1 MPFYGTNANNSP
13 SPFTT
18 HDEDLFGFGGDD
30 TLTVNYNLTVAAPST
45 IPPVADWKLFGG
57 YGTDKLT
64 VNANINF
71 GNNPNF
77 DWFNFYTANAL
88 FAGDAGND
96 TITGTIRLNSNPLGY
111 PFGDGSS
118 ITQTAMDSGGHNKV
132 TLTSSA
138 YVADGMNTLSHIVET
153 GSGNDVISSTTSAD
167 GENYRTAA
175 MIHIDAG
182 DGTNTITVKDTSG
195 DLLLDVISGAGAD
208 TLNITLNADPG
219 NAEGYDALGNI
230 ATGGGNDIV
239 NLTFGG
245 VHDGLS
251 DVDFTIDL
259 GNGNNTLNV
268 VAKQGGSFDI
278 ISGGQ
283 NDTINVSFLNPI
295 AWEVSDLYVKVNA
308 GDGTNTVNLNLYDP
322 DFFDGVPSHADVV
335 TGSGIDNITLQY
347 GLNST
352 VISGAGADTIR
363 ALGTSE
369 TVNAGVGND
378 VIYIQS
384 GSDTVT
390 GGLGADTF
398 RFTDAAGV
406 NFAGDTHDID
416 LNFAQGDKLVFSGS
430 FVGGALG
437 SIAQLSAFDVAN
449 TNFTYFNLG
458 SVASTVGDKITFT
471 DTGGDLVTI
480 LL

>member
-1 MPFYGTNANNSP
+1 M
-13 SPFTT
+13 
-18 HDEDLFGFGGDD
+18 FGFGGDD
-30 TLTVNYNLTVAAPST
+30 TLTVNYNLLIPNTTT

-57 YGTDKLT
+57 YGADKLT

-71 GNNPNF
+71 GSNPNF
-77 DWFNFYTANAL
+77 DWFNFYTANSL

-96 TITGTIRLNSNPLGY
+96 TITGTIRLNSNPVGY
-111 PFGDGSS
+111 PFGGGSN
-118 ITQTAMDSGGHNKV
+118 ITQVAMDSGGSNKV

-138 YVADGMNTLSHIVET
+138 YVADGMNTLTHIVET
-153 GSGNDVISSTTSAD
+153 GSGKDVISSTTSAD

-195 DLLLDVISGAGAD
+195 DLVLDVISGAGAD

-230 ATGGGNDIV
+230 ATGGGNDVV

-245 VHDGLS
+245 FHDGLS

-268 VAKQGGSFDI
+268 AAKQGGNFDI
-278 ISGGQ
+278 DSYGQ
-283 NDTINVSFLNPI
+283 NDIINVSFANPI
-295 AWEVSDLYVKVNA
+295 AYEVSDLYVNVNA
-308 GDGTNTVNLNLYDP
+308 GQGNNTVKLNL
-322 DFFDGVPSHADVV
+322 FDLDTSDSVVSHADVD
-335 TGSGIDNITLQY
+335 TGDGTDYIELLY
-347 GLNST
+347 GTNST
-352 VISGAGADTIR
+352 VESYGGTDTIK
-363 ALGTSE
+363 AFGTSE
-369 TVNAGVGND
+369 TVKAGAGND

-416 LNFAQGDKLVFSGS
+416 LNFAQGDKLVFSGAFAGS
-430 FVGGALG
+430 GSVLG
-437 SIAQLSAFDVAN
+437 SIAQLTAFDTAN
-449 TNFTYFNLG
+449 ANFTYFNLG
-458 SVASTVGDKITFT
+458 SVATTVGDKITFT